1 MMFCEM
7 QQLSAHLPA
16 NIPIL
21 KLSAFIAAKLATQK
35 YLDLIQS
42 FTPVVA
48 GLPFT
53 HQLLQMPLR

>member
-1 MMFCEM
+1 MMFYEI
-7 QQLSAHLPA
+7 QQPSAHSPA

-21 KLSAFIAAKLATQK
+21 KLSASIAAKLATQN

-53 HQLLQMPLR
+53 HQLLQMQLR